1 MGGSKEAT
9 LLQENYRKEN
19 TAEFEYF
26 ITSLLPKIGH
36 NRIRFDLKKRKKV
49 ISEIFTIQDEAF
61 GLLILCNEYDV
72 WVWQRKAREEGK
84 KGNQLRMKK
93 KFVDMNSGNQN
104 SWSEHGISLFYDL
117 CREIKERRETVES
130 KKMEEDLMDKIINN
144 HSKKSV
150 GNIEEPTWCDLRF
163 QDGMAEKFKV
173 DWSCV

>member
-1 MGGSKEAT
+1 
-9 LLQENYRKEN
+9 
-19 TAEFEYF
+19 
-26 ITSLLPKIGH
+26 
-36 NRIRFDLKKRKKV
+36 
-49 ISEIFTIQDEAF
+49 
-61 GLLILCNEYDV
+61 
-72 WVWQRKAREEGK
+72 
-84 KGNQLRMKK
+84 MKK